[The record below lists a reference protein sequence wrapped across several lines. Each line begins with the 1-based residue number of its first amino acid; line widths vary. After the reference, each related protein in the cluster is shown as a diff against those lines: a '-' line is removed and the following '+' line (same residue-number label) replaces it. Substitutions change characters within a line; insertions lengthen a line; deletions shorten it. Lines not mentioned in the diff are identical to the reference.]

1 MIVIFI
7 VVEIESFYDIILNKI
22 KEQGYN
28 FDKPRLILLK
38 NNKALVNAIKIN
50 QF

>member
-1 MIVIFI
+1 MVIFI
-7 VVEIESFYDIILNKI
+7 VVEIESFYDIILNEI

-28 FDKPRLILLK
+28 FDKPRLISLRT
-38 NNKALVNAIKIN
+38 NRALVNAIKIN